1 MITSLK
7 QLDLTKRYTYGD
19 YLRWQFLDRVE
30 LFRGQIVKMSPAPN
44 YRHQRI
50 LNDLNAHIW
59 NFLRSNKASC
69 KVIPAPFDVRLPLPP
84 EKVTPEKIDTVVQ
97 PDITVIC
104 DLSKLDQQGC
114 KEAPDLV
121 VEILSPGNSKKE
133 MRDKFELYQ
142 NAGVPEYWL
151 VDPERESVVIYQL
164 GEDQQYFTKQPF
176 TSDDVL
182 KSPLLEGLKIELKEI
197 FAS

>member
-1 MITSLK
+1 MITSLD
-7 QLDLTKRYTYGD
+7 QLDLSKRYTYGD
-19 YLRWQFLDRVE
+19 YLKWQFLERVE
-30 LFRGQIVKMSPAPN
+30 LFKGRIVKMSPAPN
-44 YRHQRI
+44 MRHQRV

-59 NFLRSNKASC
+59 NYLKANNNKC
-69 KVIPAPFDVRLPLPP
+69 LVFPAPFDVRLPLPLK
-84 EKVTPEKIDTVVQ
+84 KVTKKKVDTVVQ
-97 PDITVIC
+97 PDITVVC
-104 DLSKLDQQGC
+104 DLSKLDKQGC

-151 VDPERESVVIYQL
+151 VDPERATVVIYQL

-176 TSDDVL
+176 TSEDILTSPIL
-182 KSPLLEGLKIELKEI
+182 KGLKIDLNEI
-197 FAS
+197 FES